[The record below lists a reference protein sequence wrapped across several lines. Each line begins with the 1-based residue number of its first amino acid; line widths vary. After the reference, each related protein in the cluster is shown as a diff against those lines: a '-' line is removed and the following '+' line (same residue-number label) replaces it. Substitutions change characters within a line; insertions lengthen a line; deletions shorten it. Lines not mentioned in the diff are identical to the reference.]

1 LSAVPENGIVSPQR
15 PCDDESLK
23 IDGRVSTPKTQ
34 NNPTTEAPP
43 SEVLLRLQL
52 ESNPEALYLVRA
64 TVQGAA
70 EIVHFQEHE
79 ARAIVRSVDEA
90 LANVIRHAYEGKA
103 GMPIEVICKRLW
115 RDKQA
120 KEPQGMEIILVDS
133 GIKVPVEK
141 LKGRALDEIR
151 PGGLGLHFIK
161 QSMDVV
167 EFSHTDD
174 KNFLRLVKYLT
185 PSKAAHPGE
194 GQ

>member
-1 LSAVPENGIVSPQR
+1 M
-15 PCDDESLK
+15 
-23 IDGRVSTPKTQ
+23 STPKTE
-34 NNPTTEAPP
+34 NKPTAELPP
-43 SEVLLRLQL
+43 HPEVLVRLQL
-52 ESNPEALYLVRA
+52 ESNPEALHLVRA

-70 EIVHFQEHE
+70 EIVRFQEHE

-90 LANVIRHAYEGKA
+90 LANVIRHAYEGKT

-133 GIKVPVEK
+133 GIKVPIEK

-167 EFSHTDD
+167 EFSHKDD
-174 KNFLRLVKYLT
+174 KNFLRLVKYL
-185 PSKAAHPGE
+185 PSYKAAHPGE